1 LGDFF
6 TLKEGPEFMCPI
18 PIKRWVGAL
27 CEPGAKSDL
36 RPHPPSAVL

>member
-6 TLKEGPEFMCPI
+6 TLKEGPESCGAI

-36 RPHPPSAVL
+36 RQHPPSAAL